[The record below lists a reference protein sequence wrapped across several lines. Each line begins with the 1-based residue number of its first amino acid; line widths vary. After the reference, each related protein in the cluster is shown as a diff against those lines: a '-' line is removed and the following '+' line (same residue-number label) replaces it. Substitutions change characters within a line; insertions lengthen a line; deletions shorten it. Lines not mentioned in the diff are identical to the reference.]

1 MSAARPAQFPDSA
14 YPLKTRIGFIV
25 ELSRRLHEYGTAA
38 PRLEDV
44 VNLASA
50 RLGLA
55 CNVLSTPTSIVMSF
69 SDLAAGDDLAEFTQV
84 VRVPPG

>member
-1 MSAARPAQFPDSA
+1 MAAPTDQRYSF
-14 YPLKTRIGFIV
+14 KTRTGFIV
-25 ELSRRLHEYGTAA
+25 ELARRLHEYGTAA

-50 RLGLA
+50 RLGLN

-69 SDLAAGDDLAEFTQV
+69 GESARGDDLAEFTQV
-84 VRVPPG
+84 VRVSPG